1 MATFKDYAYT
11 HFLVTSPAPFVV
23 HVQINRPQK
32 LNAFSEPVWRE
43 FGAVFDR
50 LSHDPDV
57 RAIVLSAVGDRAFSA
72 GLDVQD
78 ASNSPLGSG
87 LGSDPSRY
95 ATALRRHI
103 VEFQEAIAAAEKCEK
118 PVICVLHGI
127 SIGIAIDISCC
138 ADVRICARNTRFAVK
153 EIDIGIAADLGTL
166 SRLPKLVGSTSWVK
180 DVCLSARDFSADEAL
195 SVGFVSRVFESKEA
209 AVEAG
214 LKLAGF
220 IAGKSPVAVQGTKE
234 LLNHAR
240 DHSVE
245 ENLRY
250 TTVWNSAMLQSSDFQ
265 TALMSGLSKTK
276 PTFEKL

>member
-1 MATFKDYAYT
+1 MATFKDYTYT
-11 HFLVTSPAPFVV
+11 HFIVTSPATYVA

-32 LNAFSEPVWRE
+32 LNSFSEPVWRE
-43 FGAVFDR
+43 FESIFNR

-57 RAIVLSAVGDRAFSA
+57 RAVVLSAVGDRAFSA

-78 ASNSPLGSG
+78 ASNSPLGAG
-87 LGSDPSRY
+87 LGGDPSRY
-95 ATALRRHI
+95 ATMMRRHI

-153 EIDIGIAADLGTL
+153 EVDIGIAADLGTL

-180 DVCLSARDFSADEAL
+180 DVCLSARDFLADEAL
-195 SVGFVSRVFESKEA
+195 AVGFVSQVHETKDA

-214 LKLAGF
+214 LRLANF
-220 IAGKSPVAVQGTKE
+220 IATKSPVAVQGTKE

-240 DHSVE
+240 DHSVA

-250 TTVWNSAMLQSSDFQ
+250 TTIWNSAMLQSSDFQ
-265 TALMSGLSKTK
+265 TALTSGLSKKK